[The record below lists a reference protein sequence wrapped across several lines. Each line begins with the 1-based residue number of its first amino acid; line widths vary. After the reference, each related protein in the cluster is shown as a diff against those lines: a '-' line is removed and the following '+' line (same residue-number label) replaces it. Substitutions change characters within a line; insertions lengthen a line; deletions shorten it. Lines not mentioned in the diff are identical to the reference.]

1 MYFRIVLFLTMTRS
15 PDRLLMKRPLNITS
29 RTVLRN
35 FAILC
40 ILAFAFGLASVSG
53 ALSAEAPTKLSV
65 TPRILAFQPGETL
78 KYNVSWSNI
87 ITAGTMTME
96 VKGKTLPDGKR
107 VLEFIVT
114 GHSAGLVGSLYS
126 VTETALSVF
135 DPLVMQSLSYSLKE
149 KYGKKERKRV
159 VVFDRAQKTVIS
171 TLNNDPPATLDVPEQ
186 VQDGLSSLYYL
197 RTREDLET
205 GKTIVIDVLDS
216 EKNWSVEFQVL
227 GREKLKTLVG
237 EFPTIKVRTYPKYK
251 GVFMNKGEVFIW
263 LTDDSRKVPVL
274 MKSHLKVGSFVLT
287 LTEMNL

>member
-1 MYFRIVLFLTMTRS
+1 
-15 PDRLLMKRPLNITS
+15 MKRPLNILLC
-29 RTVLRN
+29 TVLRN
-35 FAILC
+35 FVTLC
-40 ILAFAFGLASVSG
+40 VLALGFAPISG
-53 ALSAEAPTKLSV
+53 VFSEEAPAV
-65 TPRILAFQPGETL
+65 VAPQPHIRAFQPGETL
-78 KYNVSWSNI
+78 TYDVSWSNI
-87 ITAGTMTME
+87 ISAGTLTME
-96 VKGKTLPDGKR
+96 VKGKTLPDGKS

-114 GHSAGLVGSLYS
+114 GHSTGLVGSLYP

-149 KYGKKERKRV
+149 KYGKKERQRV

-171 TLNNDPPATLDVPEQ
+171 TLNNDPPVTLEVPER
-186 VQDGLSSLYYL
+186 VQDGLSSLYYI
-197 RTREDLET
+197 RTREDLEA

-227 GREKLKTLVG
+227 GREKLKTLIG

-274 MKSHLKVGSFVLT
+274 LKSHLKVGSFVLT
-287 LTEMNL
+287 LTEMKP

>member
-1 MYFRIVLFLTMTRS
+1 
-15 PDRLLMKRPLNITS
+15 MKHPLNILLG
-29 RTVLRN
+29 TVLRN
-35 FAILC
+35 FGALC
-40 ILAFAFGLASVSG
+40 ILAFGLAPISG
-53 ALSAEAPTKLSV
+53 VFSEEAPTVVAL
-65 TPRILAFQPGETL
+65 PPHIRAFQPGETL
-78 KYNVSWSNI
+78 TYDVSWSNI
-87 ITAGTMTME
+87 ISAGTLTME
-96 VKGKTLPDGKR
+96 VKGKTLPDGKS

-114 GHSAGLVGSLYS
+114 GHSTGLVGSLYP

-149 KYGKKERKRV
+149 KYGKKERQRV

-197 RTREDLET
+197 RTREDLDT

-227 GREKLKTLVG
+227 GREKLKTPLG

-263 LTDDSRKVPVL
+263 LTDDRRKVPVL
-274 MKSHLKVGSFVLT
+274 IKSHLKVGSFVLS
-287 LTEMNL
+287 LAEMKL

>member
-1 MYFRIVLFLTMTRS
+1 
-15 PDRLLMKRPLNITS
+15 MKRPLNIAP
-29 RTVLRN
+29 RTVVRN
-35 FAILC
+35 FVALC
-40 ILAFAFGLASVSG
+40 ILAFGLAPISGVFSGEVPSAVS
-53 ALSAEAPTKLSV
+53 LQPH
-65 TPRILAFQPGETL
+65 ILAFKAGETL
-78 KYNVSWSNI
+78 TYDVSWSNI
-87 ITAGTMTME
+87 ISAGTVTME
-96 VKGKTLPDGKR
+96 VKGKTLPDGKS
-107 VLEFIVT
+107 VLEFNVM
-114 GHSAGLVGSLYS
+114 GHSTGLVDSLYP

-149 KYGKKERKRV
+149 KYGKKERRRV

-227 GREKLKTLVG
+227 GRESLKTPRG
-237 EFPTIKVRTYPKYK
+237 EFSTIKVRTYPKYK

-263 LTDDSRKVPVL
+263 LTDDRKKVPVL
-274 MKSHLKVGSFVLT
+274 IKSHLKVGSFVLT
-287 LTEMNL
+287 LTEMKL